1 VPFFVPVMF
10 MAGVMEALRCAV
22 SCFAVVSTLWHLSPF
37 NGGSFSKQGKRT
49 MIKIIKYLPFLVLS
63 GSAFADLPLSLDDIL
78 LDQKETRFEI
88 GTNYYNAYS
97 THDTSSYLGIRYGIN
112 SDIEVYGRATDNDNF
127 TLGLN
132 TQLSPDNDTAALMGF
147 IEVSKDDTAMVGLT
161 AYRSIDPVV
170 LSGTVGYQH
179 TKAAIN
185 NSWFISPSMGFVAN
199 SEVTLTAGLNM
210 NFRKPDITQ
219 TSLDLGLGYSVSKQD
234 TLSIKVQT
242 DISDYSGSNISLK
255 WIHKLNTKGGA

>member
-1 VPFFVPVMF
+1 
-10 MAGVMEALRCAV
+10 
-22 SCFAVVSTLWHLSPF
+22 
-37 NGGSFSKQGKRT
+37 
-49 MIKIIKYLPFLVLS
+49 MIKIIKYLPLLVFS

-88 GTNYYNAYS
+88 GTNYYNAYGI
-97 THDTSSYLGIRYGIN
+97 HNTSNYFGIRHGIN
-112 SDIEVYGRATDNDNF
+112 SDVEVYGRATDNNNF

-132 TQLSPDNDTAALMGF
+132 TQLSPDDDTAALMGF
-147 IEVSKDDTAMVGLT
+147 IEASKDDTAMVGLT
-161 AYRSIDPVV
+161 AYRSLDPVV

-179 TKAAIN
+179 TKAAID
-185 NSWFISPSMGFVAN
+185 NSWFINPSIGFVAN
-199 SEVTLTAGLNM
+199 SEVTLTAGLNI

-219 TSLDLGLGYSVSKQD
+219 TSLELGFGYSVSKQD

-242 DISDYSGSNISLK
+242 DISNYTGSNISLK